1 MLVGAVDE
9 GMYAAD
15 GGPPTATWD
24 GASGQLLDGGGVI
37 WEQEEAR
44 VRGKDAERCLSR
56 GRGRALSIGF

>member
-1 MLVGAVDE
+1 
-9 GMYAAD
+9 MYAAD